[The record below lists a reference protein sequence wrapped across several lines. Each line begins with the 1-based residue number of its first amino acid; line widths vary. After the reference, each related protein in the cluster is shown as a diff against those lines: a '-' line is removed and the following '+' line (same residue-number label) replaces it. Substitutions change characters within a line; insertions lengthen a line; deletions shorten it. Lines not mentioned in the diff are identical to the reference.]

1 MRQET
6 GRGDYGPPF
15 GGTGQQERPAPSE
28 AERKRAA
35 VELIKNHDA
44 ALRASAR
51 RYSLCAADAED
62 AYQRGIEILL
72 GKAPVADPRQ
82 LLPWARTVIKHE
94 SLALRRARERVLPR
108 AAEGDVHGP
117 EREADDWVDRLEAP
131 GPRPEETVL
140 DRERVARSREAL
152 AELKPDERKALTQL
166 AEGYSYAEIGS
177 LNGWTYTKVN
187 RCLAEGRDRLRSV
200 VRQSETGERCLL
212 IEPLISACSDGELP
226 ADRVA
231 EVENHLA
238 ACGRCRALLREYRAI
253 PGEVAAFS
261 PVLGLLASTG
271 QAGIDWVRE
280 VWFGV
285 STRVYGL
292 LAGNDRGLIAAFVG
306 GGARGPG
313 PVALAKLTAV
323 CVGTAGGAAA
333 CVATGVV
340 PGLPVD
346 RDPVDRPVRER
357 PAVSGT
363 PAAGPG
369 PEAVAPPVRS
379 GRTGPRRTARDGGDS
394 GNEPGPGSPPA
405 NAPSLPAGTDV
416 AREFG
421 AGGAPTPA
429 PSSPV
434 AVSAGPD
441 PSSPTSPKP
450 SVSRPPVSGTGEFG
464 P

>member
-108 AAEGDVHGP
+108 AVEGDGHGP
-117 EREADDWVDRLEAP
+117 EGEAGDWVDRLEAP

-253 PGEVAAFS
+253 PGEVAAFI
-261 PVLGLLASTG
+261 PAAALGQSLLEG
-271 QAGIDWVRE
+271 FRE
-280 VWFGV
+280 VWFGLAA
-285 STRVYGL
+285 RLHGL
-292 LAGNDRGLIAAFVG
+292 LSGNDRGLIAAFVG

-369 PEAVAPPVRS
+369 TEAAAPPV
-379 GRTGPRRTARDGGDS
+379 RTGPRRAARDGDDS
-394 GNEPGPGSPPA
+394 VNEPGSGSPPA
-405 NAPSLPAGTDV
+405 NAPSPPASTDV

-429 PSSPV
+429 PPSPV

-441 PSSPTSPKP
+441 PSSPTPPRP
-450 SVSRPPVSGTGEFG
+450 SVSRPPVGGTGEFG